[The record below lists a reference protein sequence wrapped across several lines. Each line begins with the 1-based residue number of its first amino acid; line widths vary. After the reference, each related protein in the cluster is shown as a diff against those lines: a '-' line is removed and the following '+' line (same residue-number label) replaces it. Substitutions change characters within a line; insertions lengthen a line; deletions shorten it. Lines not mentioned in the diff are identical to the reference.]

1 MHGVVAQSFEPGRVP
16 SEDTGEWATSLAR
29 LLRIALRQIDADRGT
44 AKTALAKAI
53 SLLQIEID
61 RARGGPP
68 ESSMPGGLAG
78 WRVRLILNFIEQNSD
93 RSIRVVELSDVARL
107 SYSHFS
113 RAFRRT
119 FGEAPRAY
127 LIRQRVD
134 HAGHLMLISEMPLS
148 EVAQACGFA
157 DQAHFSR
164 NFRAVTGYSPGAWRR
179 AHKQSHA
186 ALSEDVDR
194 EGEQASQPLHR

>member
-1 MHGVVAQSFEPGRVP
+1 MHGAVAQSFEPGRVP

-44 AKTALAKAI
+44 AKAALARAI
-53 SLLQIEID
+53 SLLQIGIG
-61 RARGGPP
+61 RMRGGPP
-68 ESSMPGGLAG
+68 ESSVLGGLAG
-78 WRVRLILNFIEQNSD
+78 WRVRLILSFIEQNSD
-93 RSIRVVELSDVARL
+93 RSIKVVELSDVARL
-107 SYSHFS
+107 SASHFS
-113 RAFRRT
+113 RAFRRS

-134 HAGHLMLISEMPLS
+134 HARHLMLISEMPLS

-164 NFRAVTGYSPGAWRR
+164 NFRAVTGDSPGAWRR
-179 AHKQSHA
+179 ARKQPHA
-186 ALSEDVDR
+186 AFCEEVER
-194 EGEQASQPLHR
+194 AGEQAS

>member
-1 MHGVVAQSFEPGRVP
+1 MHGAVVQSFEPGRVP

-44 AKTALAKAI
+44 AKAALARAI
-53 SLLQIEID
+53 SLLQIGIG
-61 RARGGPP
+61 RMRGGPP
-68 ESSMPGGLAG
+68 ESSVLGGLAG
-78 WRVRLILNFIEQNSD
+78 WRVRLILSFIERNSD
-93 RSIRVVELSDVARL
+93 RSIKVVELSDVARL
-107 SYSHFS
+107 SASHFS
-113 RAFRRT
+113 RAFRRS

-134 HAGHLMLISEMPLS
+134 HARHLMLISEMPLS

-164 NFRAVTGYSPGAWRR
+164 NFRAVTGDSPGAWRR
-179 AHKQSHA
+179 ARKQPHA
-186 ALSEDVDR
+186 AFCEEVER
-194 EGEQASQPLHR
+194 AGEQAS